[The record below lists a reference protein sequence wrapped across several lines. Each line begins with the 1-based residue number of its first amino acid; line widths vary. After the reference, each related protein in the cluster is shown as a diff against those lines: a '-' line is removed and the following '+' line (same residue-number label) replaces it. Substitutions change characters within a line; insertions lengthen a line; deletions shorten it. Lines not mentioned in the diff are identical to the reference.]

1 MQRQARSPENYKRI
15 RECVCVR
22 AAWPLMPKYK
32 KGSGHA
38 QKKKRSRARAMDAT
52 PTASITDGSL
62 QSAKSRRKA
71 PTTKKYVVIGDQWV
85 EQPET
90 TGTRAGSSFSAAA
103 ADFQREQ
110 SAAKRRSKAAEAAMA
125 AVAVVQ
131 PARSQSLSERKVKSG
146 ERSPSSRARRALR
159 ECTRAKASSRRL
171 ALAAECRAARHG
183 GRGRDRSYRG
193 KSLGA
198 RGAQQSRADSQVSH

>member
-1 MQRQARSPENYKRI
+1 
-15 RECVCVR
+15 
-22 AAWPLMPKYK
+22 MPKHK

-38 QKKKRSRARAMDAT
+38 QQKKRSRAQATDAI

-62 QSAKSRRKA
+62 QSAKSRRIKA

-198 RGAQQSRADSQVSH
+198 RGAQQSRADSQVSD

>member
-1 MQRQARSPENYKRI
+1 MFYILPRMLFTVDKAEKCPECMQRAKGLREPGCSTADVCARRLGRSCQSTRS
-15 RECVCVR
+15 
-22 AAWPLMPKYK
+22 
-32 KGSGHA
+32 SGHA
-38 QKKKRSRARAMDAT
+38 QKKKRSRAQATDAT

-62 QSAKSRRKA
+62 HSAKSRRKA

-159 ECTRAKASSRRL
+159 ECTRA
-171 ALAAECRAARHG
+171 
-183 GRGRDRSYRG
+183 
-193 KSLGA
+193 
-198 RGAQQSRADSQVSH
+198 